1 VHGVAGAA
9 RIRDLPPLL
18 VRWPAVPMIEL
29 MTSQE
34 LALSGYLVPEPA
46 LDFSARPPRMVRR
59 GVGRSKPG
67 GIPPG
72 AVNERNEDPAQQTKS
87 SAA

>member
-1 VHGVAGAA
+1 VRGVAAAA
-9 RIRDLPPLL
+9 RIRGVPPPL

-29 MTSQE
+29 VTSQE
-34 LALSGYLVPEPA
+34 LGLSGYLVPELA
-46 LDFSARPPRMVRR
+46 LDFGALPPHKVRR

-72 AVNERNEDPAQQTKS
+72 AVNERNDYLPERSKD